1 MRSSVAVFVLVVLA
15 LVALVALTAGRGV
28 NLTLT
33 VADGRLIVQPHGL
46 DVFWT
51 LCRRI
56 EIPLDQIKDVRV
68 VPRAEVTPRGLRLP
82 GTRMPGVITAGSYGT
97 RPNRT
102 FWDVRRGDPL
112 LVITCQDS
120 APYRALVL
128 EFAEPYTVLAQVRG
142 ALGD

>member
-1 MRSSVAVFVLVVLA
+1 MRSPVALFVLVVLA
-15 LVALVALTAGRGV
+15 LVALVALVASRGV

-33 VADGRLIVQPHGL
+33 VADGQLIVQPHGL
-46 DVFWT
+46 DVLWT
-51 LCRRI
+51 VRRRI
-56 EIPLDQIKDVRV
+56 AIPLDRIADVRV
-68 VPRAEVTPRGLRLP
+68 VPRTEVTPEGLRLP
-82 GTRMPGVITAGSYGT
+82 GTRMPGVIAAGSFGT
-97 RPNRT
+97 GANRT

-112 LVITCQDS
+112 LVITCQDG